1 MSQIKIH
8 LPDQSILEFDHEPS
22 ALEVATRI
30 GPGLAKSTLGA
41 KINGAPE
48 VIDFRTPLKNGT
60 KLEIITMKSPEAN
73 DVIRHSA
80 AHVMA
85 QAVQEVFPEV
95 KVTIGPVIDNG
106 FFYDFDSPRNFLP
119 EDLEKIE
126 KKMAEI
132 VAKDL
137 EIVRTEMP
145 IDQAIST
152 FNGMKETFKTEL
164 IEDLKLK
171 GENKVGIYTQGNWF
185 DLCRGPHIRS
195 TGQIKAFKLLSIAGS
210 YWRGDEKKARLQR
223 IYATAFSDK
232 KDLAE
237 HLHNLEEAKKRDHRK
252 LGKELGL
259 FHFHPL
265 SPGGPFFTGKGTIIY
280 NELQKYMRELY
291 REHHYDEVITPQIF
305 DVDLY
310 HKSGHYENY
319 RENMFFTNIDERE
332 FSSKPMNCPGHCLLF
347 AADRHSY
354 RELPYRM
361 ADFGRLH
368 RYERS
373 GVMHGL
379 TRVRSFCQDDAHIF
393 CRYDQ
398 IQSEIAGFIQLLQ
411 KVYTKLGMNEFH
423 IFLSTRPEKRMGA
436 DEVWDNAEQAL
447 ELALKE
453 LNLPY
458 KINAGDGAF
467 YGPKLDIMFV
477 DAIKRPWQLGTLQVD
492 FNLPQA
498 FDLKYVGEDNQE
510 HKPVMLHRAIL
521 GSLERF
527 IGVYL
532 EHCAGHLPTWLSPV
546 QVEILN
552 VTDRQN
558 VFCEE
563 LMQNLSS
570 LGIRAHWDSRGE
582 KLGFKIREA
591 QLQKVPYMLIV
602 GDKEA
607 DNKTLSVRSRTGQVK
622 EGVKPDDFMNSIL
635 EEIKNRNLA
644 SGLFEQATS
653 ENAQAVNPDAKKKHN
668 QEVSN

>member
-1 MSQIKIH
+1 MSLIKIH
-8 LPDQSILEFDHEPS
+8 LPDQSILEFDREPT
-22 ALEVATRI
+22 ALEVAARI

-41 KINGAPE
+41 KINSLPE

-60 KLEIITMKSPEAN
+60 KLEIVTLKSPEAN

-85 QAVQEVFPEV
+85 QAVQEVFPDV

-106 FFYDFDSPRNFLP
+106 FFYDFDSPRSFAP

-132 VAKDL
+132 VAKDF
-137 EIVRTEMP
+137 EIKRIDVP
-145 IDQAIST
+145 IDEAIAT
-152 FNGMKETFKTEL
+152 FSKMGETFKTEL
-164 IEDLKLK
+164 IQDLKAK
-171 GENKVGIYTQGNWF
+171 GESKVGVYHQGPWF
-185 DLCRGPHIRS
+185 DLCRGPHIKS

-210 YWRGDEKKARLQR
+210 YWRGDENKARLQR

-237 HLHNLEEAKKRDHRK
+237 YLHNLEEAKKRDHRK
-252 LGKELGL
+252 LGKDLGL
-259 FHFHPL
+259 FHFHQS
-265 SPGGPFFTGKGTIIY
+265 SPGAPFFTGKGATIY

-291 REHHYDEVITPQIF
+291 FEFDYDEVITPQIF

-319 RENMFFTNIDERE
+319 RENMFFTQIDERD
-332 FSSKPMNCPGHCLLF
+332 FSFKPMNCPGHCLLF
-347 AADRHSY
+347 SAERHSY
-354 RELPYRM
+354 RELPLRM

-393 CRYDQ
+393 CRADQ
-398 IQSEIAGFIQLLQ
+398 IQAEISNFVQLLQ
-411 KVYTKLGMNEFH
+411 KVYSKLGMNEYN
-423 IFLSTRPEKRMGA
+423 IFLSTRPEKRMGSE
-436 DEVWDNAEQAL
+436 DVWDKAETAL
-447 ELALKE
+447 EAALKH

-458 KINAGDGAF
+458 KINPGDGAF

-477 DAIKRPWQLGTLQVD
+477 DAIKRSWQLGTLQVD
-492 FNLPQA
+492 FNFPEA
-498 FDLKYVGEDNQE
+498 FDLKYAGEDNQE
-510 HKPVMLHRAIL
+510 HRPVMLHRAIL

-546 QVEILN
+546 QVQILN
-552 VTDRQN
+552 VTDRQDA
-558 VFCEE
+558 FCTEVE
-563 LMQNLSS
+563 KQLSQN
-570 LGIRAHWDSRGE
+570 GIRVHYDSRGE

-602 GDKEA
+602 GDKESDA
-607 DNKTLSVRSRTGQVK
+607 KTLSVRSRTGKVK
-622 EGVKPDDFMNSIL
+622 DGVSPVEFNQMIL
-635 EEIKNRNLA
+635 DEIKNRNLE
-644 SGLFEQATS
+644 SSMFPQDIV
-653 ENAQAVNPDAKKKHN
+653 QHN